1 MLRLSTTLADEIK
14 DLARK
19 SYPHE
24 CGGFLAGKSGS
35 HKEMT
40 SVYPLTNTNKSQ
52 PNVRFEIDP
61 KEFEEMEDGAT
72 RSGLELTV
80 FYHSHPDHPAIPSD
94 FDADRAAGLEPFWP
108 NLSYLIVSVEKA
120 RDFEFTCWLFDGER
134 MKFDKEEVVVG

>member
-1 MLRLSTTLADEIK
+1 LSTTLADEIK

-24 CGGFLAGKSGS
+24 CGGFLAGKSGP
-35 HKEMT
+35 HKEIT

-61 KEFEEMEDGAT
+61 GEFQEMEDGAT
-72 RSGLELTV
+72 GSGLELTV

-94 FDADRAAGLEPFWP
+94 FDAERAAGLAPFWP
-108 NLSYLIVSVEKA
+108 DLSYLIVSVEKA
-120 RDFEFTCWLFDGER
+120 RDFEFICWVFNGDR